1 MIIEALRWIGFAC
14 GLLLVLATWRSII
27 DTIILPRSI
36 TSLISFA
43 AWIVVR
49 TAFMMV
55 VNRESRYE
63 RKDRSLA
70 LLGPVSLLA
79 ALVAWMLLFLM
90 GYTLMFWP
98 LIDGDLGT
106 ALRLAGSSFFT
117 LGVASSP
124 AGGPTALE
132 FLAAATGMIV
142 VALQIGYL
150 PTLYGAYNRRETL
163 VTALSTRVGAPAW
176 GPEILARHQLARG
189 IPTLPAFF
197 ASWEIWASDI
207 AESHASYPWLMF
219 FRSPDP
225 LHSWVV
231 SLLAVLDAAA
241 LYVSLSPDAA
251 PPEARQCLRAGFEGM
266 RSLARIVGASIEED
280 PRPDA
285 PLDLRYEWFARGVE
299 QMAAV
304 GFPMERTPE
313 QAWPDFQG
321 WRVNYEAAAYALAD
335 YVVAVPAPWSGK
347 RSHMTRQEALDVL
360 SNRPRHRTPSDPE
373 GHLTRPTL
381 PFPPS
386 RLPDPD

>member
-1 MIIEALRWIGFAC
+1 MIEALRWVGFAG
-14 GLLLVLATWRSII
+14 GLLLVLTTWRSII

-36 TSLISFA
+36 SSLITFA
-43 AWIVVR
+43 TWIAVR
-49 TAFMMV
+49 TAFMAV
-55 VNRESRYE
+55 ANRQPRYE
-63 RKDRSLA
+63 RKDRALA

-79 ALVAWMLLFLM
+79 VLIAWMLLFLV
-90 GYTLMFWP
+90 GYALLFWP
-98 LIDGDLGT
+98 LVDGDLGL

-117 LGVASSP
+117 LGVATSP

-163 VTALSTRVGAPAW
+163 VTALSTRAGAPAW

-189 IPTLPAFF
+189 TATLPAFF
-197 ASWEIWASDI
+197 AAWETWASDI
-207 AESHASYPWLMF
+207 AESHASYPWLMS

-231 SLLAVLDAAA
+231 SLLGVLDAAA
-241 LYVSLSPDAA
+241 LYVSLAPDAA
-251 PPEARQCLRAGFEGM
+251 PPEARQALRAGFEAM
-266 RSLARIVGASIEED
+266 RSLARIAGATIEAD

-285 PLDLRYEWFARGVE
+285 PLDLRYDWFARGVE
-299 QMAAV
+299 QMATV
-304 GFPMERTPE
+304 GFPIERTAE

-347 RSHMTRQEALDVL
+347 RSHMTRQEAFDVL
-360 SNRPRHRTPSDPE
+360 SNRPRHRTPRDPE
-373 GHLTRPTL
+373 GHLTRPAM
-381 PFPPS
+381 PFPSSKPHE
-386 RLPDPD
+386 PE

>member
-1 MIIEALRWIGFAC
+1 MIEALRWVGFAG
-14 GLLLVLATWRSII
+14 GLLLVLTTWRSII

-36 TSLISFA
+36 SSLITFA
-43 AWIVVR
+43 TWIAVR
-49 TAFMMV
+49 TAFMAV
-55 VNRESRYE
+55 ADRQPRYE
-63 RKDRSLA
+63 RKDRALA

-79 ALVAWMLLFLM
+79 ALIAWMLLFLV
-90 GYTLMFWP
+90 GYALLFWP
-98 LIDGDLGT
+98 LVDGDAGL

-117 LGVASSP
+117 LGVAASP

-163 VTALSTRVGAPAW
+163 VTALSTRAGAPAW

-189 IPTLPAFF
+189 TATLPAFF
-197 ASWEIWASDI
+197 AAWETWASDI
-207 AESHASYPWLMF
+207 AESHASYPWLMS

-231 SLLAVLDAAA
+231 SLLGVLDAAA

-251 PPEARQCLRAGFEGM
+251 PPEARQCLRAGFEAM
-266 RSLARIVGASIEED
+266 RSLARITGATIEAD

-299 QMAAV
+299 QMATV
-304 GFPMERTPE
+304 GFPIERTAE

-347 RSHMTRQEALDVL
+347 RSHMTRQEAFDVL
-360 SNRPRHRTPSDPE
+360 SNRPRHRTPRDPE
-373 GHLTRPTL
+373 GHLTRPAM
-381 PFPPS
+381 PFSSSKPHEPE
-386 RLPDPD
+386 